1 MKGMLTAM
9 VMALVLAMAAST
21 ETSAKGNE
29 SQLPLNE
36 VVELG
41 VVKTF
46 GHQQSVVMVDGFWA
60 KAGSNVTIFIDE
72 LMNTLIQ
79 MVAPVPI
86 PTDVPIRIPASG
98 SDMTGSPGTGS
109 NVVEIGDGVSLPN
122 PAGYYAVNGIGIQ
135 EKGNNPCLLTLWGR
149 MVDPAFEST
158 DRKLAQFELD
168 KCRSFPL
175 STLVD
180 FKQAQLPKSA
190 DTFVRGVLACGGHS
204 AITHPPFILP
214 QGAYTS
220 TTWEIK
226 GLQVHGGRVVAET
239 DEVQPQ
245 GTIGE
250 FARANCVKDEA
261 GVWGPGWIAWHDC
274 PSGQLMTGVRAY
286 RNEDKWFTGLSVIC
300 KVPQRSVPPRKP
312 VKDAVGF

>member
-9 VMALVLAMAAST
+9 VMTLVLAMAAFT
-21 ETSAKGNE
+21 ETSAKNSE

-36 VVELG
+36 VVEPG
-41 VVKTF
+41 VEKTF
-46 GHQQSVVMVDGFWA
+46 GHQRSVVMVDGFWV

-72 LMNTLIQ
+72 LANTLIQ

-86 PTDVPIRIPASG
+86 PTDVPIRTPASE

-109 NVVEIGDGVSLPN
+109 NVVEIGGGVSLPN
-122 PAGYYAVNGIGIQ
+122 PAGYYAINSIGIQ
-135 EKGNNPCLLTLWGR
+135 GKGNNPCLLTLWGR

-190 DTFVRGVLACGGHS
+190 DTFVRGVLACGGH
-204 AITHPPFILP
+204 TGILP
-214 QGAYTS
+214 QGAYS
-220 TTWEIK
+220 SLSWEIK
-226 GLQVHGGRVVAET
+226 GLQVHGSGVVAET

-261 GVWGPGWIAWHDC
+261 GVWGPGWTAWHEC
-274 PSGQLMTGVRAY
+274 PSGQLMTGVRVY
-286 RNEDKWFTGLSVIC
+286 RYEDKWFTGLSAIC

>member
-1 MKGMLTAM
+1 MNATLTGK
-9 VMALVLAMAAST
+9 VMALIVAMATVTLA
-21 ETSAKGNE
+21 SAKNRE
-29 SQLPLNE
+29 PQLPLNE
-36 VVELG
+36 VVEPG
-41 VVKTF
+41 SEKTF
-46 GHQQSVVMVDGFWA
+46 GHQRSVLLVDGFWA
-60 KAGSNVTIFIDE
+60 KGGSNVTVFIDE
-72 LMNTLIQ
+72 LANTLIQ
-79 MVAPVPI
+79 MAAPI
-86 PTDVPIRIPASG
+86 PSPTDGSIRLPAS
-98 SDMTGSPGTGS
+98 SPDLTGSPGTGS

-122 PAGYYAVNGIGIQ
+122 PVGYYAINSIGIQ

-204 AITHPPFILP
+204 ATTHPPFVVP
-214 QGAYTS
+214 QEGYSSTS
-220 TTWEIK
+220 WEIK

-245 GTIGE
+245 GKIGE
-250 FARANCVKDEA
+250 FTRANCVKNEA
-261 GVWGPGWIAWHDC
+261 GVYGPGWTAWHEC
-274 PSGQLMTGVRAY
+274 PTGQLMTGVRVY
-286 RNEDKWFTGLSVIC
+286 RYGDKWFTGLGAIC
-300 KVPQRSVPPRKP
+300 KTPQRSVPPRKP
-312 VKDAVGF
+312 VKDSVGF

>member
-36 VVELG
+36 VVELD

-109 NVVEIGDGVSLPN
+109 NVVEISDGVSLPN
-122 PAGYYAVNGIGIQ
+122 PDGYYAVNGIGIQ

-190 DTFVRGVLACGGHS
+190 DTFVRGVLACGGH
-204 AITHPPFILP
+204 TGILP
-214 QGAYTS
+214 QGAS
-220 TTWEIK
+220 SSLSWEIK

-250 FARANCVKDEA
+250 FTRANCVKDEA
-261 GVWGPGWIAWHDC
+261 GVWGPGWTAWHEC

-286 RNEDKWFTGLSVIC
+286 RYEDKWFTGLSAIC

>member
-9 VMALVLAMAAST
+9 VTALVLAMAAST
-21 ETSAKGNE
+21 ETSAKNSE

-36 VVELG
+36 VLEPG
-41 VVKTF
+41 IEKTF
-46 GHQQSVVMVDGFWA
+46 GHQRSVVMVDGFWA

-72 LMNTLIQ
+72 LANTLIQ

-86 PTDVPIRIPASG
+86 PTDVPIRTPASE

-122 PAGYYAVNGIGIQ
+122 PADYYAVNGIGIQ

-180 FKQAQLPKSA
+180 FKQAQLPKST
-190 DTFVRGVLACGGHS
+190 DTFVRGVLACGGH
-204 AITHPPFILP
+204 TGVLP
-214 QGAYTS
+214 QGAS
-220 TTWEIK
+220 SSLSWEIK

-250 FARANCVKDEA
+250 FTRANCVKDEA
-261 GVWGPGWIAWHDC
+261 GVWGPGWTTWHEC

-286 RNEDKWFTGLSVIC
+286 RYEDKWFTGLSAIC